1 MIAACVVVYRPE
13 LQALQSGLQAIADA
27 NQQGLPIDVHLWH
40 NDEGPEATPG
50 LPALLGTL
58 RQHGL
63 NVAVRGGRG
72 NLGFGCANNLL
83 VQHLPVPSEGYEGHS
98 FVLLLNQDA
107 IPEPGALRRLWQ
119 TALQDEVRVAA
130 WEMRQIPYEHPKDY
144 DPVTGETGWCSG
156 AALLLRTDA
165 LRAVGG
171 FEPRFF
177 MYCEDVDLSWRL
189 RCAGWRLRYVPQCA
203 AVHRTYSRPA
213 ELKPLMVTEGR
224 YANLCLRTRFAG
236 RRQVLEGVRSVLA
249 ELRQPPA
256 FEGHHR
262 GLRRALLKFARN
274 YSYFRRTRSSGP
286 DFEPLFAGW
295 DYEMRREGAF
305 HPFLAQDERTT
316 GLPPVSVLLR
326 TSARG
331 GHLHDRLRCLA
342 GQTHKP
348 AEVVVVEPASPAAVG
363 SAIEPMLSAWS
374 DRLNLLHLRVPAAT
388 PLADLVRLWTTSE
401 WLLVLD
407 DEELRLYADHIEVL
421 AQAAQP
427 ENADGAYSLGWQMH
441 ASADDAARVHRLH
454 GARTRLGAE
463 PGQRPAMLWQRRLL
477 LESEAGADRGGARI
491 VEVDRL
497 TWLRYEPAA
506 SAAGTS
512 PNSEAAASR

>member
-1 MIAACVVVYRPE
+1 MIAACIVVYRPE

-27 NQQGLPIDVHLWH
+27 KQQGLPIDVHFWH

-50 LPALLGTL
+50 LPALLGNL

-63 NVAVRGGRG
+63 NIEVDGGRG
-72 NLGFGCANNLL
+72 NLGFGCANNML
-83 VQHLPVPSEGYEGHS
+83 VQRLPVPGDAPS

-107 IPEPGALRRLWQ
+107 IPEPGALQRLWQ
-119 TALQDEVRVAA
+119 TALQDEARVAA

-144 DPVTGETGWCSG
+144 DPVTGDTGWCSG
-156 AALLLRTDA
+156 AALLLRTDT

-189 RCAGWRLRYVPQCA
+189 RCEGWRLRYVPQCA
-203 AVHRTYSRPA
+203 VVHRTYSRPA
-213 ELKPLMVTEGR
+213 ELKPLMATEGR

-236 RRQVLEGVRSVLA
+236 RRQALEGVRSVLA

-256 FEGHHR
+256 FEGHHH

-274 YSYFRRTRSSGP
+274 YRYFRHTRSSGP

-305 HPFLAQDERTT
+305 HPLLAQAERRQ

-348 AEVVVVEPASPAAVG
+348 VEVVVVEPAWLADVGGAV
-363 SAIEPMLSAWS
+363 EQVLSAWS
-374 DRLNLLHLRVPAAT
+374 GTLNLLHVRARAAT
-388 PLADLVRLWTTSE
+388 PLADLVRLWITSE
-401 WLLVLD
+401 WLLVLE
-407 DEELRLYADHIEVL
+407 DEDLRLYADHIEVL
-421 AQAAQP
+421 AQASVQSA
-427 ENADGAYSLGWQMH
+427 NAAGAHSLGWQMH
-441 ASADDAARVHRLH
+441 APAEDAARAHRVH
-454 GARTRLGAE
+454 GARTLVG
-463 PGQRPAMLWQRRLL
+463 GDHSQRPAMLWQRRLF
-477 LESEAGADRGGARI
+477 LEREEGASRGGDHI
-491 VEVDRL
+491 VEVDKL
-497 TWLRYEPAA
+497 TWLRYEPA
-506 SAAGTS
+506 
-512 PNSEAAASR
+512 